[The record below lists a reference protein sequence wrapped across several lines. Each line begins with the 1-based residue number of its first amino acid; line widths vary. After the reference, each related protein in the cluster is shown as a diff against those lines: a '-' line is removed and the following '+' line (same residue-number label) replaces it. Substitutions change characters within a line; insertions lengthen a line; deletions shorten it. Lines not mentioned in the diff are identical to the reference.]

1 MKLANHT
8 TRGITLLLAGL
19 FLFPAVSFQ
28 GCSGSPTGPGPDDIK
43 ILFVG
48 NSLTFWNDMPD
59 MLRRLAR
66 EAGRKVYIEDASEP
80 AASLE
85 QHSLSTTT
93 RQRINEYNW
102 DYVILQ
108 EGSARIAFPSTQP
121 ELYPQYET
129 LKEFIWQCYPLSK
142 VVLFL
147 DWSPVDGIRLID
159 GQQLSFSEFQQLLHD
174 GTRFLAYRFGFMVA
188 PIGWG
193 WRQVYEER
201 PDLVLI
207 GSDTVHPSKTGSYL
221 QACIYFATLFQES
234 PVGLKYR
241 HDVTAS
247 NARYL
252 QEVAAEVVL
261 SDPAH
266 WFLPPIDP
274 R

>member
-1 MKLANHT
+1 VF
-8 TRGITLLLAGL
+8 LAGL
-19 FLFPAVSFQ
+19 LLFSAGSIP
-28 GCSGSPTGPGPDDIK
+28 GCSDPPTGPGPDDIK
-43 ILFVG
+43 VLFVG
-48 NSLTFWNDMPD
+48 NSLTYWNDMPD
-59 MLRRLAR
+59 MFRRLAR
-66 EAGRKVYIEDASEP
+66 EAGKKVYVEDASEP

-85 QHSLSTTT
+85 DHTHFESTL
-93 RQRINEYNW
+93 RKINKYNW

-121 ELYPQYET
+121 ELYPQYQA
-129 LKEFIWQCYPLSK
+129 LKEFIWQCYPLSE

-147 DWSPVDGIRLID
+147 DWSPDDGIMTTEGPLT
-159 GQQLSFSEFQQLLHD
+159 FAEFQQLLHD
-174 GTRFLAYRFGFMVA
+174 GTRYLASQFGFMVA

-193 WRQVYEER
+193 WKQVYEER

-207 GSDTVHPSKTGSYL
+207 GSDTVHPSKAGSYL

-234 PVGLKYR
+234 PVGLTYR
-241 HDVTAS
+241 HDVTAP

-261 SDPAH
+261 TDPAH
-266 WFLPPIDP
+266 WFLPAIDP